1 MQENKEVFKLKK
13 RVRYYDKQS
22 FGLELDKLLT
32 RYPEGSIEKHRR
44 MTTLVYLLFEW
55 LLEVDNKGTPKVATS
70 RDIYW
75 FMNKLW

>member
-22 FGLELDKLLT
+22 FGLELDKLLS
-32 RYPEGSIEKHRR
+32 RYPDGSIEKHRR
-44 MTTLVYLLFEW
+44 MPTLVYLLFEW